1 MKNSTILTTD
11 RIGVLAYILNFF
23 FGWSSPLLKIGS
35 PEEWKNKIQKSIREL
50 SEKSG
55 VEIKSV
61 KLKDSFRVLLNKD
74 YSSNEDKVLAIFRGF
89 ENWKVL
95 DTKDP
100 ELKHTTWRQV
110 LTYYIIVWDSMYGLV
125 SFRIC
130 TWVPCMTYVYF
141 NGHDALKCYFEQ
153 NGINYSGYKNSI
165 VDMDK
170 EARKEIKKQIN
181 RMIQLSKLSN
191 VARKWFPVFGMGEL
205 VPFYRFSFNVLEFD
219 VDQYIGNSELVK
231 LGIRN
236 WSMTNFSVFEN
247 TRILSVLDEQRIFL
261 QKKGNEFVPKIIE
274 DQRHV
279 MLTYSFRGIQF
290 KVYPKDQQIR
300 FEITYNNEFLK
311 TQSKR
316 KDFKGL
322 KNNFTLIFDLAQ
334 RMMSKIFSITK
345 KITVEKSYEFTE
357 KIPVIKEADIT
368 FLKAVKLFS
377 IGEFKNSDVRE
388 ITGLNANQVYYRL
401 TKFKGYFS
409 HTGKFWSTTTMG
421 LKLIIL
427 KIEQIG
433 DYLGTFNFF
442 TKSWIGVE
450 VGVDPSV
457 MDI

>member
-11 RIGVLAYILNFF
+11 RIGVLAYILTFF
-23 FGWSSPLLKIGS
+23 FGWSGQLSKLGS

-55 VEIKSV
+55 VEIKPV
-61 KLKDSFRVLLNKD
+61 TLKDSFRVGLDKD
-74 YSSNEDKVLAIFRGF
+74 FSLKEDKVLAIFRGF
-89 ENWKVL
+89 EFWKVL
-95 DTKDP
+95 DMKDP
-100 ELKHTTWRQV
+100 ELKNTIKRQV
-110 LTYYIIVWDSMYGLV
+110 LTYYIVVWDSMYGLV

-153 NGINYSGYKNSI
+153 KGIDYSGYKNSI
-165 VDMDK
+165 VDLDK
-170 EARKEIKKQIN
+170 ETRKEVKKQIN
-181 RMIQLSKLSN
+181 KMMQLSKLSN
-191 VARKWFPVFGMGEL
+191 IARKWFPIFGMGEL
-205 VPFYRFSFNVLEFD
+205 VPFYKFSFNVLEFD

-261 QKKGNEFVPKIIE
+261 QKNGNEFVPKIIE

-279 MLTYSFRGIQF
+279 MMTYSFRGIQF
-290 KVYPKDQQIR
+290 KVYPKDEQIR

-311 TQSKR
+311 NQSRR
-316 KDFKGL
+316 KDFNGL
-322 KNNFTLIFDLAQ
+322 KNNFTMIYNLAQ
-334 RMMSKIFSITK
+334 RMMSQIFSITR
-345 KITVEKSYEFTE
+345 KITVEKSYEFTD
-357 KIPVIKEADIT
+357 KIPVIKEADVE
-368 FLKAVKLFS
+368 FLKAVKQFS
-377 IGEFKNSDVRE
+377 IGEFKNSDIRE

-409 HTGKFWSTTTMG
+409 HSGKFWSLTVMG
-421 LKLIIL
+421 LKLIVL
-427 KIEQIG
+427 KIGQIG

-442 TKSWIGVE
+442 SKGWKGVE
-450 VGVDPSV
+450 VGVDPAV
-457 MDI
+457 IDI

>member
-23 FGWSSPLLKIGS
+23 FSWSGKLSKLGS

-55 VEIKSV
+55 LEIKPV
-61 KLKDSFRVLLNKD
+61 KLKNAFRAELDKD
-74 YSSNEDKVLAIFRGF
+74 FSLNEDKVLAIFKGY

-100 ELKHTTWRQV
+100 ELKNTIWRQV

-153 NGINYSGYKNSI
+153 NGIDYSGYKNSI
-165 VDMDK
+165 VDLDK
-170 EARKEIKKQIN
+170 ETRKEVKKQIR
-181 RMIQLSKLSN
+181 RMLQLSKLSN
-191 VARKWFPVFGMGEL
+191 VARKWFPIFGMGEL

-231 LGIRN
+231 FGIRN

-261 QKKGNEFVPKIIE
+261 KKNGSEFVPKIIE

-279 MLTYSFRGIQF
+279 MMTYSFRGIQF

-311 TQSKR
+311 RQSKR
-316 KDFKGL
+316 KDFNGL
-322 KNNFTLIFDLAQ
+322 KNNYTMIYDLAQ
-334 RMMSKIFSITK
+334 RMMSQIFSITK
-345 KITVEKSYEFTE
+345 KITVKKSYEFTD
-357 KIPVIKEADIT
+357 KIPVIKEVDIE
-368 FLKAVKLFS
+368 FLKAVKQFS
-377 IGEFKNSDVRE
+377 IGEFKNSDIRE
-388 ITGLNANQVYYRL
+388 ITGLNANQVYYRF
-401 TKFKGYFS
+401 TKFKGYFL
-409 HTGKFWSTTTMG
+409 HTGKFWGTTAMG

-427 KIEQIG
+427 KIGQIG

-442 TKSWIGVE
+442 TKTWKGVE
-450 VGVDPSV
+450 VGIDPSV
-457 MDI
+457 IDI

>member
-1 MKNSTILTTD
+1 MKNSTILTAD

-23 FGWSSPLLKIGS
+23 FGWSSPLLKIGT

-61 KLKDSFRVLLNKD
+61 KLKESFRVLLDKD
-74 YSSNEDKVLAIFRGF
+74 YSSKEDKVLAIFRGF

-100 ELKHTTWRQV
+100 ELKNTIWRQV

-153 NGINYSGYKNSI
+153 NGIEYSGYKNSI
-165 VDMDK
+165 VNLDK
-170 EARKEIKKQIN
+170 KTRKEVKKQIH
-181 RMIQLSKLSN
+181 RMLQLSKLSN

-205 VPFYRFSFNVLEFD
+205 VPYYRFSFNVLEFD

-236 WSMTNFSVFEN
+236 WSMTNFTVFEN

-261 QKKGNEFVPKIIE
+261 QKNGNEFVPKIIE

-279 MLTYSFRGIQF
+279 MMTYSFRGIQF

-311 TQSKR
+311 RQSKR
-316 KDFKGL
+316 KDFNGL
-322 KNNFTLIFDLAQ
+322 KNNFTMIYDLAQ
-334 RMMSKIFSITK
+334 RMMSQIFSITK
-345 KITVEKSYEFTE
+345 KITVEKSYEFTDN
-357 KIPVIKEADIT
+357 IPVIKEVDIE
-368 FLKAVKLFS
+368 FLKAVKQFS
-377 IGEFKNSDVRE
+377 IGEFKNSDIRE

-401 TKFKGYFS
+401 TKFKGYFL
-409 HTGKFWSTTTMG
+409 HTGKFWGTTAMG

-442 TKSWIGVE
+442 NKAWKGVE

-457 MDI
+457 IDI

>member
-23 FGWSSPLLKIGS
+23 FSWSGPLAKIGS

-61 KLKDSFRVLLNKD
+61 KLKDSFRVLLEKD
-74 YSSNEDKVLAIFRGF
+74 YSSNEEKVLAIFKGF
-89 ENWKVL
+89 ENWQVL
-95 DTKDP
+95 DTRDP
-100 ELKHTTWRQV
+100 TLKNATSRQV
-110 LTYYIIVWDSMYGLV
+110 LTYYIIVWDSNYGLV

-153 NGINYSGYKNSI
+153 NDIDYSDYKNSI
-165 VDMDK
+165 VDLDK
-170 EARKEIKKQIN
+170 ETRKEVKKQIN
-181 RMIQLSKLSN
+181 KMMQLSKLSN
-191 VARKWFPVFGMGEL
+191 VARKWFPIFGMGEL

-236 WSMTNFSVFEN
+236 WSMTNFAVFEN
-247 TRILSVLDEQRIFL
+247 TRIVSVLDEQRIFL
-261 QKKGNEFVPKIIE
+261 QKKGNEFVPKMI
-274 DQRHV
+274 DKQRHT
-279 MLTYSFRGIQF
+279 MMTYSFRGIQF
-290 KVYPKDQQIR
+290 KIYPKDQQIR

-311 TQSKR
+311 RQSKR
-316 KDFKGL
+316 KDFNGL
-322 KNNFTLIFDLAQ
+322 KINMSMIYDLAQ
-334 RMMSKIFSITK
+334 RMMSQIFSITK
-345 KITVEKSYEFTE
+345 KITVKKSYEFTD
-357 KIPVIKEADIT
+357 KIPVIKKVDIE
-368 FLKAVKLFS
+368 FLKAAKQFS
-377 IGEFKNSDVRE
+377 IGDFKNSDVRD

-409 HTGKFWSTTTMG
+409 HTGKFWVTTAMG
-421 LKLIIL
+421 LKLIVL
-427 KIEQIG
+427 KIGQIG
-433 DYLGTFNFF
+433 DYLGTYNFF
-442 TKSWIGVE
+442 TKAWKGVE

>member
-1 MKNSTILTTD
+1 MKGNTILTSD
-11 RIGVLAYILNFF
+11 RIGVLAYIMTFF
-23 FGWSSPLLKIGS
+23 FSWSGKLSKLGS
-35 PEEWKNKIQKSIREL
+35 PEEWKNRIQKSIREL

-55 VEIKSV
+55 VEIKSIR
-61 KLKDSFRVLLNKD
+61 LKDAFRFELDKD
-74 YSSNEDKVLAIFRGF
+74 FALKEDKILAIFKGY
-89 ENWKVL
+89 EYWKVL

-100 ELKHTTWRQV
+100 ELKNTIKRQV

-153 NGINYSGYKNSI
+153 NGIDYSGYKNSI
-165 VDMDK
+165 VDLDK
-170 EARKEIKKQIN
+170 ETRKEVKKQIN
-181 RMIQLSKLSN
+181 RMLQLSKLSN

-205 VPFYRFSFNVLEFD
+205 VPFYKFSFNVLEFD

-236 WSMTNFSVFEN
+236 WSMANFSIFEN
-247 TRILSVLDEQRIFL
+247 TRIFSVLDEQRIFL
-261 QKKGNEFVPKIIE
+261 QKKGNEFVPKMI
-274 DQRHV
+274 DNQRHV

-300 FEITYNNEFLK
+300 FEITYNNTFLK

-322 KNNFTLIFDLAQ
+322 KSNFSMIYDLAQ
-334 RMMSKIFSITK
+334 RMMSRIFSITK
-345 KITVEKSYEFTE
+345 KIKVEKSYEFTD
-357 KIPVIKEADIT
+357 KIPVIKEVDIK
-368 FLKAVKLFS
+368 FLKAANQIVV
-377 IGEFKNSDVRE
+377 GEFKNSDIRE

-401 TKFKGYFS
+401 NKFKGYFS
-409 HTGKFWSTTTMG
+409 HHGKFWEITAMG

-442 TKSWIGVE
+442 AKDWKGVE

-457 MDI
+457 IDI

>member
-1 MKNSTILTTD
+1 MKNSTMLTTD

-23 FGWSSPLLKIGS
+23 FSWSGPLAKIGS

-55 VEIKSV
+55 IEIKSV
-61 KLKDSFRVLLNKD
+61 KLKDSFRVLLDND
-74 YSSNEDKVLAIFRGF
+74 YSSKEDKVLAIFKGF

-100 ELKHTTWRQV
+100 QLKNTISKQV
-110 LTYYIIVWDSMYGLV
+110 LTYYVIVWDSMYGLV

-153 NGINYSGYKNSI
+153 NGIDYSGYKNSI
-165 VDMDK
+165 VDLDK
-170 EARKEIKKQIN
+170 ETRKEVKKQIN
-181 RMIQLSKLSN
+181 KMIQLSKLSN
-191 VARKWFPVFGMGEL
+191 VARKWFPIFGMGEL

-219 VDQYIGNSELVK
+219 VDQYVGKSGLVK
-231 LGIRN
+231 LGIRK
-236 WSMTNFSVFEN
+236 WSMTNFAVFEN

-279 MLTYSFRGIQF
+279 MMTYSFRGIQF

-300 FEITYNNEFLK
+300 FEITYNNKFLK
-311 TQSKR
+311 NQSKR
-316 KDFKGL
+316 KDFHGL
-322 KNNFTLIFDLAQ
+322 KRDFSMIYDLAQ
-334 RMMSKIFSITK
+334 RMMSQIFSITK
-345 KITVEKSYEFTE
+345 KIIVKKSYEFTD
-357 KIPVIKEADIT
+357 KIPVIKEVDIE
-368 FLKAVKLFS
+368 FLKAAKQFS
-377 IGEFKNSDVRE
+377 IGDFKNSDLRE

-409 HTGKFWSTTTMG
+409 HTGKFWATTAMG
-421 LKLIIL
+421 LKLIVL
-427 KIEQIG
+427 KIGQIG
-433 DYLGTFNFF
+433 DYLGTYNFF
-442 TKSWIGVE
+442 TKDWKGVE

-457 MDI
+457 IDI